1 MSCAH
6 ADTLTQLL
14 TQVKYQDAGLGTR
27 PGSPL
32 CSQLVVNVQA
42 APGLGQKQKVPGD
55 SAGDVC
61 AWMP

>member
-1 MSCAH
+1 M
-6 ADTLTQLL
+6 LL

-32 CSQLVVNVQA
+32 CTQLVVNVQA